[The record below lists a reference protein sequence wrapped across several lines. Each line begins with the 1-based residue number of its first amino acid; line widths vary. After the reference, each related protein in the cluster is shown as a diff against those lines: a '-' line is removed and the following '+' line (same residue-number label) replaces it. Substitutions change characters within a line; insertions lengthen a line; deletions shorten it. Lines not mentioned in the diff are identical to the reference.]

1 MSDSTNES
9 PNDGRRN
16 WNSVRTVLEGLI
28 LAGIL
33 WSINNQT
40 DQTKAI
46 VRLQTQIETMQSTGS
61 AIATVIPQLSREVD
75 KLDLLT
81 GDHERRIGEL
91 EQTRRLK

>member
-1 MSDSTNES
+1 MSETARDEQH
-9 PNDGRRN
+9 DGRRN

-33 WSINNQT
+33 WSINNQA

-61 AIATVIPQLSREVD
+61 AVASAIPQLSREVD

-81 GDHERRIGEL
+81 SDHERRINDL
-91 EQTRRLK
+91 EQVRRMK